1 MIYQKNE
8 VLLKVDNVSLQ
19 YGDKLILRDI
29 NFNIKNIVRPN
40 ISQGQ
45 VVSLVGQS
53 GIGKTQLFRI
63 LSGLNPPT
71 SGKVLVGQKQE
82 EVKEGDM
89 GVVFQNYPL
98 FEHRRIRKILQLS
111 AEKNP
116 SINNSE
122 IKEYIDFY
130 ADKFNLKEHLD
141 KFPSQLSGGQRQRS
155 SIVMTLLNGCD
166 FILFDEPFSGLD
178 VKMVKKT
185 LDVFR
190 TISTSNDMKTLIVVS
205 HDLESSCA
213 ISDTVLVMA
222 KEDGK
227 EGATITKEI
236 DLIEKGLCWS
246 EDIRKNPEFWNTLE
260 EIENYI

>member
-98 FEHRRIRKILQLS
+98 FEHRRIRKI
-111 AEKNP
+111 
-116 SINNSE
+116 
-122 IKEYIDFY
+122 
-130 ADKFNLKEHLD
+130 
-141 KFPSQLSGGQRQRS
+141 
-155 SIVMTLLNGCD
+155 
-166 FILFDEPFSGLD
+166 
-178 VKMVKKT
+178 
-185 LDVFR
+185 
-190 TISTSNDMKTLIVVS
+190 
-205 HDLESSCA
+205 
-213 ISDTVLVMA
+213 
-222 KEDGK
+222 
-227 EGATITKEI
+227 
-236 DLIEKGLCWS
+236 
-246 EDIRKNPEFWNTLE
+246 
-260 EIENYI
+260 